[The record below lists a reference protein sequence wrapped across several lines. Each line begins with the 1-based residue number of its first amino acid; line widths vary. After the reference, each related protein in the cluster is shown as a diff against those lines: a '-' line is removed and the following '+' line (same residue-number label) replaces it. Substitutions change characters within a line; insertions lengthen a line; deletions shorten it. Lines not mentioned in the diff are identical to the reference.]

1 MLIQYMLNQ
10 NRDLNSINI
19 LSNLNKFTYTKQN
32 KKALQKQP
40 NVFEINK
47 KEEIIVNETD
57 EKINNNYRPK
67 QINSLFWCVFIA
79 AHGYNEYMK
88 VNHNYGAKE
97 LEIKQEISSALHK
110 NKHMLKDTNYK
121 LSQVKI
127 KEIISDFLTT
137 VKDTNMNCLI
147 ALTVYF
153 KINLFIIHPNE
164 KFMIKIGDNVN
175 NEYPSYLLFKDTYNK
190 YSIQFDP
197 LTTNDIEILYEKYL
211 YIDNFLRPIKSASN
225 YKVDELINTAKKVN
239 IYDEQ
244 KKYKKQE
251 LYDLVFNFVKWF

>member
-1 MLIQYMLNQ
+1 MLIQFMLHNKS
-10 NRDLNSINI
+10 DLNSINI

-32 KKALQKQP
+32 KKSLQKQP

-47 KEEIIVNETD
+47 KVETIDNVID
-57 EKINNNYRPK
+57 EKLNNNYRPK

-97 LEIKQEISSALHK
+97 LEIKQKISSALHK

-153 KINLFIIHPNE
+153 EINLLIIHPNN
-164 KFMIKIGDNVN
+164 KFMIKIGNHTT
-175 NEYPSYLLFKDTYNK
+175 NEFPSYLLFKDTYNK
-190 YSIQFDP
+190 YSIQLDS
-197 LTTNDIEILYEKYL
+197 LSNNDIEQLYEKYL